1 MLLSAN
7 LPTPLYA
14 MWAYLGVSVPITG
27 IGLVAVATTLFTA
40 IATFAALTGGGA
52 LVLAAWHLRH
62 RGEASRQTTPDAVP
76 DQHRTRHPLRS
87 PR

>member
-1 MLLSAN
+1 MPN

-14 MWAYLGVSVPITG
+14 VWAYLGVSVPITG

-62 RGEASRQTTPDAVP
+62 CGEASRQTTRMPTC
-76 DQHRTRHPLRS
+76 HS
-87 PR
+87 PPGCPGP

>member
-14 MWAYLGVSVPITG
+14 VWAYLGVSVPITG

-40 IATFAALTGGGA
+40 VTTFAVVTGGGA
-52 LVLAAWHLRH
+52 LVLAAWHLRN
-62 RGEASRQTTPDAVP
+62 RGGTARHTTHTAASRE
-76 DQHRTRHPLRS
+76 RS
-87 PR
+87 LVRSGKGT